1 MHPADLSEMEG
12 ANTRR
17 TRSRRVSEE
26 NKQRVEGGA
35 TQPAHSSQQHQTFG
49 SARYPCPRL
58 HVGAQHAEL
67 HARRKTSLENRSAI
81 PRRAVIARREPRGW
95 GVSVSRAPTAH
106 QLPSAH
112 RYYTERCRP
121 PRCRTWRRCQ
131 RSSLRVPSQPLFVG
145 FREPSWLRWR
155 RPPGGRWRG
164 TRSPYLQASQALC
177 QSSRRFRSARKQ
189 SSS

>member
-1 MHPADLSEMEG
+1 MCG
-12 ANTRR
+12 AASTRACWGACAAR
-17 TRSRRVSEE
+17 AWSRWPSAGGASEE
-26 NKQRVEGGA
+26 VA
-35 TQPAHSSQQHQTFG
+35 SSRAG
-49 SARYPCPRL
+49 STKKFWVRALSSPRL

-112 RYYTERCRP
+112 KYYTERCRP